1 MAGGYCFA
9 FLHRQQVA
17 PSGACIG
24 ARTFL
29 GAGRAASHSGPML
42 RPTGE
47 PTSGA
52 LLPSWSG
59 GISCAP
65 SGAIETSSLY

>member
-1 MAGGYCFA
+1 MAGGYCFV
-9 FLHRQQVA
+9 FPRCQRVA

-24 ARTFL
+24 ARTIL
-29 GAGRAASHSGPML
+29 GAGRAASHSGLML
-42 RPTGE
+42 HPTGE

-52 LLPSWSG
+52 LLPSSSG

-65 SGAIETSSLY
+65 SGQ